1 MLLSCR
7 KIISA
12 LGQILSEVQ
21 ESLILRFLGGKL
33 KQSHICH
40 TISDSDRIW
49 HITPVTF
56 GKIYDMNS
64 NKKRQALKQKVTP
77 SNIRAEVG
85 NLKAGEV
92 LIVKTAPGIDTSA
105 QSTVDILLPNLE
117 GRKVL
122 FHSLCANTTKEVSRC
137 HCRQELEE
145 PLLLLCDGKE
155 LNVYKE
161 LSVNRPDI
169 YIIGAAEC
177 LGDRAQN
184 SDELAHDLLV
194 YYAVKFNTAI
204 VAFVQSRTA
213 LGGDAEYEY
222 DLYGRELILD
232 IERTP
237 HLSEPYPDPA
247 CYGCSYYDR
256 KMAGKYD
263 DRDYYKE
270 FRRILSQFLKLIELN
285 DDFVRKSI
293 KGYCFKN
300 VFVLDEELDRFESAF
315 HDKTPFNARP
325 FVEQVHT
332 QIGFLGDRT
341 GFLRHYFGLGVKPES
356 FRKAKTLAGSYFD
369 LKSSIS
375 IISHLFMSTA
385 EAYLKIL
392 HSNEEFMKES
402 AKY

>member
-1 MLLSCR
+1 MFRSEIRRNLR
-7 KIISA
+7 QRISSRNV
-12 LGQILSEVQ
+12 L
-21 ESLILRFLGGKL
+21 
-33 KQSHICH
+33 
-40 TISDSDRIW
+40 
-49 HITPVTF
+49 
-56 GKIYDMNS
+56 
-64 NKKRQALKQKVTP
+64 
-77 SNIRAEVG
+77 AEVR
-85 NLKAGEV
+85 NLKGGEV
-92 LIVKTAPGIDTSA
+92 LIVKTGPETETIGASA
-105 QSTVDILLPNLE
+105 VDAICLSLQD

-122 FHSLCANTTKEVSRC
+122 YHSLEATTTQVVRSIFDS
-137 HCRQELEE
+137 QGPEE
-145 PLLLLCDGKE
+145 PLFDIIEGSE

-161 LSVNRPDI
+161 ISESRPDI
-169 YIIGAAEC
+169 YIIDAAEC

-204 VAFVQSRTA
+204 VAFVQSRTDI
-213 LGGDAEYEY
+213 GGDAEYEY
-222 DLYGRELILD
+222 DLYGRELVLD

-237 HLSEPYPDPA
+237 HLSDPYPDPA

-256 KMAGKYD
+256 KMASKYD

-270 FRRILSQFLKLIELN
+270 FRRIFSRFLKFIELN
-285 DDFVRKSI
+285 DDFLRKSI

-300 VFVLDEELDRFESAF
+300 VFDLDEELDRLESAF
-315 HDKTPFNARP
+315 HDKAPFIARQ

-332 QIGFLGDRT
+332 QIEFLGDRT
-341 GFLRHYFGLGVKPES
+341 GFLRHYFGLGVKQES

-375 IISHLFMSTA
+375 IISHLFMSVA